1 MARLTDHEADL
12 VRRNPG
18 LFDKATEDEAWAMHH
33 ARLRAAAGHA
43 PSRPIQRP
51 AGPLAR
57 LVVDNDA
64 DPDLQ
69 HTLDELADWRARK
82 DRFEADCF
90 WSDMGIGFPAAT
102 ARPQPAP
109 TLAEDGIDET
119 RASWG
124 DRLVLA
130 FSWIVMLLPVIA
142 LLAGCTTTGKAPEC
156 RSCIGAYDVSL
167 SSHREALE

>member
-51 AGPLAR
+51 AGPLVR

-69 HTLDELADWRARK
+69 HTIDEIAGWRARR
-82 DRFEADCF
+82 DRYEAECF
-90 WSDMGIGFPAAT
+90 WSDMGIGFPG
-102 ARPQPAP
+102 PPSDSELV
-109 TLAEDGIDET
+109 LAESAIDPPS
-119 RASWG
+119 ASWG
-124 DRLVLA
+124 DRFVLA

-167 SSHREALE
+167 SSHREALK

>member
-1 MARLTDHEADL
+1 MARLTEHEADL

-43 PSRPIQRP
+43 PARPIQRP
-51 AGPLAR
+51 AGPLVR
-57 LVVDNDA
+57 LVVDNDV

-69 HTLDELADWRARK
+69 AVLDDVAHHRAAK

-90 WSDMGIGFPAAT
+90 WSDMGIGFPD
-102 ARPQPAP
+102 PKPAP
-109 TLAEDGIDET
+109 TLAEDGTDET

-142 LLAGCTTTGKAPEC
+142 LLAGCTATGKAPEC
-156 RSCIGAYDVSL
+156 RACIGAYDVSL

>member
-43 PSRPIQRP
+43 PARPIQRP
-51 AGPLAR
+51 AGPLVR
-57 LVVDNDA
+57 LVVDNDV

-69 HTLDELADWRARK
+69 AVLDDVAHHRAAK

-90 WSDMGIGFPAAT
+90 WSDMGIGFPD
-102 ARPQPAP
+102 PKPAP
-109 TLAEDGIDET
+109 TLAEDGTDET

-142 LLAGCTTTGKAPEC
+142 LLAGCTATGKAPEC

>member
-1 MARLTDHEADL
+1 MTDHEADL
-12 VRRNPG
+12 VRCNPG
-18 LFDKATEDEAWAMHH
+18 LFDKATEDEAWAIYR

-51 AGPLAR
+51 AGPLVR

-69 HTLDELADWRARK
+69 HTLDEIADWRARR
-82 DRFEADCF
+82 DRYEADCF
-90 WSDMGIGFPAAT
+90 CSNMDIGFPE
-102 ARPQPAP
+102 PAP
-109 TLAEDGIDET
+109 EPDLVLAEDVIDET

-142 LLAGCTTTGKAPEC
+142 FLAGCTATGKAPEC

-167 SSHREALE
+167 SSHRAALQ

>member
-1 MARLTDHEADL
+1 M
-12 VRRNPG
+12 
-18 LFDKATEDEAWAMHH
+18 
-33 ARLRAAAGHA
+33 GHA
-43 PSRPIQRP
+43 PRPSAGSGRTRPSRPIQRP

>member
-1 MARLTDHEADL
+1 MTDHEADL
-12 VRRNPG
+12 VRCNPG
-18 LFDKATEDEAWAMHH
+18 LFDKATEDEAWAIYH

-43 PSRPIQRP
+43 PSRPSQRP
-51 AGPLAR
+51 AGPLVR

-69 HTLDELADWRARK
+69 HTLDEIADWRARR
-82 DRFEADCF
+82 DRYEADCF
-90 WSDMGIGFPAAT
+90 WSDMGIGFPD
-102 ARPQPAP
+102 PKPAP
-109 TLAEDGIDET
+109 TLAEDGIGET

-142 LLAGCTTTGKAPEC
+142 PLAGCTATGKAPEC
-156 RSCIGAYDVSL
+156 RACLGAYDVSL

>member
-43 PSRPIQRP
+43 PARPIQRP
-51 AGPLAR
+51 AGPLVR
-57 LVVDNDA
+57 LVVDNDV

-69 HTLDELADWRARK
+69 AVLDDVAHHRAAK

-90 WSDMGIGFPAAT
+90 WSDMGIGFPD
-102 ARPQPAP
+102 PKPAP
-109 TLAEDGIDET
+109 TLAEDGTDET

-142 LLAGCTTTGKAPEC
+142 LLAGCTATGKAPEC
-156 RSCIGAYDVSL
+156 RACIGAYDVSL

>member
-1 MARLTDHEADL
+1 MARLTEHEADL
-12 VRRNPG
+12 VQRNPG

-43 PSRPIQRP
+43 PARPIQRP
-51 AGPLAR
+51 AGPLVR
-57 LVVDNDA
+57 LVVDNDV

-69 HTLDELADWRARK
+69 AMLDDVAHHRAAK

-90 WSDMGIGFPAAT
+90 WSDMGIGFPD
-102 ARPQPAP
+102 PQPAP
-109 TLAEDGIDET
+109 TLAEDGTDET

-142 LLAGCTTTGKAPEC
+142 LLAGCTATGKAPEC
-156 RSCIGAYDVSL
+156 RACIGAYDVSL